1 MSERNI
7 HLQKRG
13 RRFNVGPGSWMD
25 RFVRHQG
32 DAGELPPWVR
42 RPKNDVRTGPS

>member
-1 MSERNI
+1 MGERNI

-25 RFVRHQG
+25 RFTSRQ
-32 DAGELPPWVR
+32 DAAGELSLWVR
-42 RPKNDVRTGPS
+42 RPKNVARNGPS